1 MGKTFRYDP
10 ESKKRKG
17 KHRSNTAG
25 LEEPASSFAEGW
37 DWKKGC
43 IDMDWAISRMATRV
57 NCVVNDLIKD
67 ELICEGEREDYI
79 AKYNAQL
86 VKLARK
92 YDPSRVGKNGRTSSP
107 LHYLRIIEAGL
118 TSNIRDYAIFRKK
131 HFRNHT
137 LVQTY
142 DEAKETPGSVCVE
155 DARMSDGC
163 KNVKE
168 LELRMDIKVLEDMLN
183 EEERICLAMRIEG
196 YTQDEVAVEIGKCT
210 GRPCDRDHVR
220 KVVMIHLQFKAR
232 KCGFYPPSEKKF
244 SHSSS
249 SNFIG

>member
-131 HFRNHT
+131 PLKPRTFVLWCKIVAPIRARSTKMQLNKSR
-137 LVQTY
+137 QRR
-142 DEAKETPGSVCVE
+142 VC
-155 DARMSDGC
+155 
-163 KNVKE
+163 NPQ
-168 LELRMDIKVLEDMLN
+168 L
-183 EEERICLAMRIEG
+183 
-196 YTQDEVAVEIGKCT
+196 VAVWNQTVGLYEINPKEDT
-210 GRPCDRDHVR
+210 R
-220 KVVMIHLQFKAR
+220 
-232 KCGFYPPSEKKF
+232 
-244 SHSSS
+244 
-249 SNFIG
+249 